1 MNFSVPKLDPIIS
14 PEKDQLNFNIASK
27 KLSKIINSLE
37 TPSCFGLYG
46 MWGSGKTSL
55 MNLTKKYIDND
66 PATSSKNA
74 TVFFEAWKYE
84 YAEVPITF
92 NLLFKI
98 QEELG
103 ADFDLKTTAKKM
115 LSIGV
120 ASLINPLLKGAI
132 SIDASEALE
141 NLDNINQNLLSAYEN
156 WIRSNE
162 DFQNEFETKVRE
174 ALEKNN
180 KEKLIIFIDDLDRCK
195 TENVIKLL
203 EEIKN
208 YLTIKNVVFVIGVD
222 KQVIIDAI
230 NNEYKYSRS
239 YGDEYLKKII
249 SNSISLPE
257 ISPIGIIKSIL
268 GAIEDQKIL
277 DQDEINIIS
286 RYLARFCKT
295 NRRLTQIIFLKFLVC
310 TQYINFAK
318 LQEEIVPHSLKFSNM
333 KALKLGVFRWCLI
346 QEMDSSLFEHIDWEG
361 KFVSGINQESK
372 YFSPKISEIS
382 KRGAV
387 HQNGQVIEDPLLP
400 ALDNQN
406 IASILHK
413 YIQEGLFIE

>member
-1 MNFSVPKLDPIIS
+1 MNFKIPKLDPISIVDD
-14 PEKDQLNFNIASK
+14 DQLHFDIASK
-27 KLSKIINSLE
+27 KLSKIINNLE

-55 MNLTKKYIDND
+55 MNLTKNNIDTD
-66 PATSSKNA
+66 PATSNKVA

-84 YAEVPITF
+84 YSDVPITF

-103 ADFDLKTTAKKM
+103 AEFDLKATAKKL

-120 ASLINPLLKGAI
+120 ASFINPLLKGAI
-132 SIDASEALE
+132 NVDTSDALE
-141 NLDNINQNLLSAYEN
+141 NLDKINENLLSAYEN
-156 WIRSNE
+156 WLRSNE
-162 DFQNEFETKVRE
+162 DFRDEFEKKVND
-174 ALEKNN
+174 ALLKNK
-180 KEKLIIFIDDLDRCK
+180 KEKLIIFVDDLDRCK
-195 TENVIKLL
+195 TQNVIKLL

-257 ISPIGIIKSIL
+257 ISPIGIINSIL
-268 GAIEDQKIL
+268 GTIEDQQIL
-277 DQDEINIIS
+277 DQGEINVIS

-295 NRRLTQIIFLKFLVC
+295 NRRLTQIIFLKFLIS

-318 LQEEIVPHSLKFSNM
+318 LQEEIIHHSQKFSDIR
-333 KALKLGVFRWCLI
+333 ALKIAVFRWCLI
-346 QEMDSSLFEHIDWEG
+346 QELDSSLFEHIDWEG
-361 KFVSGINQESK
+361 KFISSTNQDSNFYNSTVDHICRRGEINQ
-372 YFSPKISEIS
+372 
-382 KRGAV
+382 
-387 HQNGQVIEDPLLP
+387 NGRIIEDPLLP
-400 ALDNQN
+400 GLVNPN
-406 IASILHK
+406 IALILHK
-413 YIQEGLFIE
+413 YVQEGLFIE